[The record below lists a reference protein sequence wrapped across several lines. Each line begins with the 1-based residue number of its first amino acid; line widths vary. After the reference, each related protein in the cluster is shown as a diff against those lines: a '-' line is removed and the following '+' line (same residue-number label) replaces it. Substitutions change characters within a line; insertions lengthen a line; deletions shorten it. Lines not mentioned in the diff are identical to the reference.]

1 MTVVEQI
8 NIKKKVTKQYK
19 SSVFVHLLL
28 MMMLLRKGGQMSQVL
43 TSYSQFNLDESVE
56 AAAETMLKKMQP
68 QRDAPCES

>member
-43 TSYSQFNLDESVE
+43 TSYSQFNLNESVE